1 MRCIFMSKTNKNIL
15 KRVLSKIGNLFK
27 QSEKNSSLEE
37 NRKYE
42 EAERS
47 STITPLKNSKSEDKV
62 FPEKYNKSEDFARD
76 KVNDETKN
84 NTQEYLNVVE
94 SQMIDSSD
102 SVPENNT
109 NNLEIHNIVKQDE
122 LLNFEVENISPSKNK
137 QESTQV
143 NSSHKD
149 ISETHTLIDPKEYLE
164 LEYKIIENRK
174 AKTKPVQKNTK
185 DTLPEDKKPLDFKLV
200 NQAKEPLENKETE
213 IKPIKEKLIVKVD
226 TNKDHKNDEGKE
238 ERKQSEVM
246 PIIEEEKNKSLK
258 DQKKIVKG
266 EKVRTKEQTVIRMTS
281 DLKTDTISFNKD
293 TESEDSLERNM
304 EFEET
309 ELLTESSKKSHDLE
323 RDSEVTSSLEKEDT
337 KLQVEENSIIKESSE
352 NLIDGSLPGKD
363 IGSENG
369 FGSETEQ
376 VDFPLESSSETLDS
390 LERNSKDEID
400 AMSLNEGI
408 DVEGNF
414 EMDFKE
420 VEFLSEYSDDGEYE
434 NIVNYKE
441 TLHQYEQQIENR
453 DDDDYDDFDLDDLF
467 SDDKFQKE
475 LSEVT
480 YSNTNDY
487 TENTQVIQKYQ
498 EDPTNQ
504 QIFSDIV
511 EKNQPL
517 VKKVVQRYLGAAANT
532 SMTYDDL
539 VSAGNIGMF
548 KAIEKFDPSSGFQ
561 FSTYATHWIAQGI
574 TRTIAN
580 EGRMIR
586 VPVHQVDNI
595 LKLTKIENKMVQDHA
610 VIDDNRIM
618 TEMEINRKKLDEI
631 RYVRDTYK
639 VVPSMDVPIGDGEGS
654 TLGQFITP
662 DQLVYSGHQTYLE
675 SPSDRVENE
684 VFSEEL
690 IEWMTTKLTEQELD
704 IVIRRNGLHGKEP
717 EILEA
722 IGIDY
727 GVTRERI
734 RQIEARAY
742 RKLRRTIK
750 SFIKID

>member
-1 MRCIFMSKTNKNIL
+1 MRCICMSKKNKNIL
-15 KRVLSKIGNLFK
+15 KRVLSKISNLFQQPGK
-27 QSEKNSSLEE
+27 KSFLEE
-37 NRKYE
+37 NNKHLE
-42 EAERS
+42 VEKS
-47 STITPLKNSKSEDKV
+47 SSLISSKASKSEEKV
-62 FPEKYNKSEDFARD
+62 LREKYKEAEDSVQVELNDEVKSESYEN
-76 KVNDETKN
+76 KETTREKTKEKTIN
-84 NTQEYLNVVE
+84 LEEFQI
-94 SQMIDSSD
+94 MDSSAAIAEDNVDD
-102 SVPENNT
+102 S
-109 NNLEIHNIVKQDE
+109 EIHIKVEKN
-122 LLNFEVENISPSKNK
+122 ENINIEEKKITPSKIK
-137 QESTQV
+137 HDSTEED
-143 NSSHKD
+143 SSRKD
-149 ISETHTLIDPKEYLE
+149 ISETHTLINPKEYLE
-164 LEYKIIENRK
+164 LEYKIIEIRK
-174 AKTKPVQKNTK
+174 AKTKSAPMNPKNTFMK
-185 DTLPEDKKPLDFKLV
+185 DKKSSDVNPATHFIEELENRLPEESELREEKSV
-200 NQAKEPLENKETE
+200 
-213 IKPIKEKLIVKVD
+213 EKLGIS
-226 TNKDHKNDEGKE
+226 KNQQIDETQAE
-238 ERKQSEVM
+238 SKQSEVM
-246 PIIEEEKNKSLK
+246 PSIEEDKNKSLEEHK
-258 DQKKIVKG
+258 
-266 EKVRTKEQTVIRMTS
+266 
-281 DLKTDTISFNKD
+281 KTDTITFNEV
-293 TESEDSLERNM
+293 T
-304 EFEET
+304 
-309 ELLTESSKKSHDLE
+309 DLE
-323 RDSEVTSSLEKEDT
+323 VDLEWDMDIEEKELHTKSSEELDDLDKDAEVTSLIK
-337 KLQVEENSIIKESSE
+337 KEENKQNIERKSTKKELS
-352 NLIDGSLPGKD
+352 DTVTKGSL
-363 IGSENG
+363 
-369 FGSETEQ
+369 FG
-376 VDFPLESSSETLDS
+376 VAID
-390 LERNSKDEID
+390 SKDNLEMATNTEED
-400 AMSLNEGI
+400 ELNEEI
-408 DVEGNF
+408 DVE
-414 EMDFKE
+414 EDFDMRYE
-420 VEFLSEYSDDGEYE
+420 EEDFLAESSDDDKYE
-434 NIVNYKE
+434 TTFNYKE
-441 TLHQYEQQIENR
+441 TLQHYEEQIENM

-467 SDDKFQKE
+467 SDEEFQKE

-487 TENTQVIQKYQ
+487 TENSQVIQKYQ

-574 TRTIAN
+574 TRTIAD

-595 LKLTKIENKMVQDHA
+595 LKLTKIENKMVQDHV

-639 VVPSMDVPIGDGEGS
+639 VVASMDIPIGDGEGS

-704 IVIRRNGLHGKEP
+704 IVIRRNGLQGNEP
-717 EILEA
+717 ETLEA

-734 RQIEARAY
+734 RQIEARSY
-742 RKLRRTIK
+742 KKLRKTIK